1 MSNTIFISLI
11 SIVIII
17 AISPLLYF
25 RFKQS
30 MNEYNNNKKKL
41 QQLARSQLPLSQ
53 KQKVDIADRTWRAY
67 NN

>member
-1 MSNTIFISLI
+1 
-11 SIVIII
+11 
-17 AISPLLYF
+17 
-25 RFKQS
+25 